1 MRVEDIELFL
11 KAVAGESVSL
21 MFKRFAEQSKGTETE
36 RIAHA
41 LETFEKIFGL
51 GTLVPILKLAGK
63 KVIINHT
70 IEKYE
75 DKVKVNCPFKELLIT
90 KKPLEHPLCYLCWGG
105 LYTYGDAYFERKE
118 ENKCIFKLH
127 SKKKRL
133 TL

>member
-75 DKVKVNCPFKELLIT
+75 DKIKVNCPFKELLIT
-90 KKPLEHPLCYLCWGG
+90 KNPWNIPFVIYVGVVFIHTW
-105 LYTYGDAYFERKE
+105 T
-118 ENKCIFKLH
+118 
-127 SKKKRL
+127 L
-133 TL
+133 TLREKRKTSVSLNCTQKRSV